1 MSSHVGLYPTEGLKV
16 SVSAA
21 RALLLFLSPHVH
33 VSPGLPYFA
42 TGFVAHDGVQ
52 TKRAARSTY
61 HGLHSAT
68 SLLLTSNSLRVSMTN
83 LEISVLE

>member
-1 MSSHVGLYPTEGLKV
+1 MFVLSSHVAGLKV
-16 SVSAA
+16 SVSAV
-21 RALLLFLSPHVH
+21 RALPLSLSPHVH

-42 TGFVAHDGVQ
+42 TGFVADDGLQ

-61 HGLHSAT
+61 HGLHSANP
-68 SLLLTSNSLRVSMTN
+68 LLLTGNSLRVSMTN